1 MSSSIIGRIK
11 KGDQIFVISGK
22 DRGRE
27 GKILK
32 VYSKEGKVLVE
43 GVNLR
48 KRHKK
53 ARRAGEKG
61 SIMQFPAPLA
71 SSKVMPKCPHC
82 GKAARVGFK
91 IAASGPKLRFCRK
104 CKGEF

>member
-1 MSSSIIGRIK
+1 MSFNVVGRIK
-11 KGDQIFVISGK
+11 KSDQIFVISGK

-53 ARRAGEKG
+53 ASRAGEKG
-61 SIMQFPAPLA
+61 SIMQLAAPLDA
-71 SSKVMPKCPHC
+71 SKVMPKCPHC
-82 GKAARVGFK
+82 QKAARVGFK
-91 IAASGPKLRFCRK
+91 IAGSGSKLRFCRK